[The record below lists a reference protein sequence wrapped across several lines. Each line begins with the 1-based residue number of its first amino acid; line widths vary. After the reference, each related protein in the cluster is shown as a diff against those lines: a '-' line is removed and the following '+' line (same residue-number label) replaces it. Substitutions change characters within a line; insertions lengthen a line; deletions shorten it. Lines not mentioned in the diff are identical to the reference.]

1 MSWVRSDTAGILDKC
16 AECGGWA
23 GWRPTENGDGPK
35 WAASCTDCPN
45 QTDFVA
51 TKFDAAV
58 AWNKAQREKSND
70 PHHPRQPGNEAGN
83 NSNL

>member
-1 MSWVRSDTAGILDKC
+1 MSWVRSDTDGILDKC

-23 GWRPTENGDGPK
+23 GWRPSVNGDGPK
-35 WAASCTDCPN
+35 WAASCTACPN

-58 AWNKAQREKSND
+58 SWNKAQREKSNTGS
-70 PHHPRQPGNEAGN
+70 RRPGEPEANEGPVR
-83 NSNL
+83 

>member
-1 MSWVRSDTAGILDKC
+1 MMEELMSGVRSDTDGILDKC

-58 AWNKAQREKSND
+58 AWNKAQREKSNN
-70 PHHPRQPGNEAGN
+70 PI
-83 NSNL
+83 